1 MSRSDLRD
9 SRPVLVTGGA
19 GFIGCNIANAL
30 AERGHEVLVY
40 DALSRPGVEKNLAW
54 LKERHGEQVQA
65 IVADVRDEDAL
76 ARAARE
82 AQAVFHMA
90 AQVAVTTSMVDP
102 REDFE
107 INIRGTLNL
116 LDAVRLKGDG
126 TPVIFASTNK
136 VYGDLADIDFR
147 LEGER
152 YVAEDAAVARAG
164 ISETRPLD
172 FHTPYGCSKG
182 AADQYVLDYAR
193 SFGMRTAVLRMS
205 CIYGL
210 RQMGNEDQGWVAH
223 FLIRALEGKPITLYG
238 DGYQVRDILD
248 VSNAVEAYLKAWEQI
263 DRVKGR
269 AFILGGGPS
278 NAVSLRELLAH
289 ISALLGR
296 ELDVRYSDWR
306 AGDQR
311 YFVADTSAIRDA
323 LGLSPAVPWKEGVA
337 LLAEWLRESRHLPP
351 LPPSLEGRGWG
362 WVASEASPPAE
373 LEGAHSGIEPERSRP
388 TPNPSLQGRGN

>member
-1 MSRSDLRD
+1 MSCDD
-9 SRPVLVTGGA
+9 ITPTDARPVLVTGGA

-30 AERGHEVLVY
+30 AERGHDVLVY
-40 DALSRPGVEKNLAW
+40 DALSRPGVERNLAW
-54 LKERHGEQVQA
+54 LKERHGDRIESIA
-65 IVADVRDEDAL
+65 ADVRDEDEL

-82 AQAVFHMA
+82 AKAVFHMA

-116 LDAVRLKGDG
+116 LDAVRLKRDG
-126 TPVIFASTNK
+126 TPVVFASTNK

-147 LEGER
+147 LEGDR
-152 YVAEDAAVARAG
+152 YVAADAAVARGG
-164 ISETRPLD
+164 ISEARPLD

-193 SFGMRTAVLRMS
+193 SFDMRTAVLRMS

-210 RQMGNEDQGWVAH
+210 RQMGTEDQGWVAH
-223 FLIRALEGKPITLYG
+223 FLIQALEGKPITLYG
-238 DGYQVRDILD
+238 DGCQVRDILD
-248 VSNAVEAYLKAWEQI
+248 VSNAVEAYLKAWERI

-269 AFILGGGPS
+269 AFNLGGGPA

-289 ISALLGR
+289 IGALLGR
-296 ELDVRYSDWR
+296 ELDVRFSDWR

-311 YFVADTSAIRDA
+311 YFVADTGRIREE

-337 LLAEWLRESRHLPP
+337 LLAEWLRESRRL
-351 LPPSLEGRGWG
+351 PSLQGRGRGWT
-362 WVASEASPPAE
+362 ASEASPSAE
-373 LEGAHSGIEPERSRP
+373 LESAHSGIEPERSRP
-388 TPNPSLQGRGN
+388 TPNPSLAGRGY